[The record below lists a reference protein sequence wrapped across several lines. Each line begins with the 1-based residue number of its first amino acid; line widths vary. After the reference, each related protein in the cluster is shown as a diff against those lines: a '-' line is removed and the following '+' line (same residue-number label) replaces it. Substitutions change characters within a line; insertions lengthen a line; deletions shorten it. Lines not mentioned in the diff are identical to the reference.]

1 MKEMRFFSFFSDL
14 EESKPASEKSF
25 LLTFLFFVSFI
36 LSVFLNTH
44 VKIKKQFRKKQVEKS
59 AASERRRERTP
70 AKRNRRR
77 RRRKKS
83 SELTREREVYVEIRV
98 L

>member
-1 MKEMRFFSFFSDL
+1 VKEMRFFSVFFSDL
-14 EESKPASEKSF
+14 EESKPASEKSSID
-25 LLTFLFFVSFI
+25 VSFFCFVYS
-36 LSVFLNTH
+36 LGLLEYTCEN
-44 VKIKKQFRKKQVEKS
+44 KKTIEKKQVEKS